1 VNVPFTDLGILH
13 KKQIKET
20 LQAIRAVIERGDFI
34 LGQDTKS
41 FEQEFAAYCNSRYA
55 VGVNSGTDALFLAL
69 KSFSIGQGDE
79 VIVPTFTFI
88 ATALAVSYTQAKPVF
103 VDIEEVSYN
112 IDPDKIRQAVT
123 KRTKAIIP
131 VHLYGQA
138 ANMQEIK
145 EIAKEY
151 NLKIIED
158 AAQAHGVKTQLS
170 AISYQTSDKKEK
182 IIDNKEKNFKRVG
195 TIGDIG
201 CFSFYPT
208 KNLGAFGDAGM
219 LTTDDEKIYKQ
230 LLILRDCGRT
240 SKYVHPIIGYNSRLD
255 SLQAAVLRLKL
266 KQLDIW
272 NNLRIDAAKEYDK
285 LFSEIPE
292 IITPK
297 KSVFSQHIYHVYAI
311 RTKNRDKL
319 FDHLRQEGVGALIH
333 YPTPLHLQEAY
344 KELGYKKGDFP
355 VAEIISSQ
363 ILSLPIFP
371 YIKSAQIKYVVNTVK
386 TGLNLL

>member
-1 VNVPFTDLGILH
+1 MDIPFTDLNLLH
-13 KKQIKET
+13 KKQYKQI
-20 LQAIRAVIERGDFI
+20 LQAIKAVIQRGDFI
-34 LGQDTKS
+34 LGRDTQL
-41 FEQEFAAYCNSRYA
+41 FEKEFAAYCDSRYA

-69 KSFSIGQGDE
+69 KSLNVTHGDE

-88 ATALAVSYTQAKPVF
+88 ATALAVSYAQAKPVF
-103 VDIEEVSYN
+103 VDIEEASYN
-112 IDPDKIRQAVT
+112 IDPDKIRQAIT

-138 ANMQEIK
+138 ANMREIK
-145 EIAKEY
+145 KIANEY

-158 AAQAHGVKTQLS
+158 AAQAHGVEIEITDNRLEM
-170 AISYQTSDKKEK
+170 TDKKK
-182 IIDNKEKNFKRVG
+182 SKNKKVG

-219 LTTDDEKIYKQ
+219 LTTNDKKTYKQ
-230 LLILRDCGRT
+230 LLILRDCGRI
-240 SKYVHPIIGYNSRLD
+240 SKYEHPIIGYNCRLD
-255 SLQAAVLRLKL
+255 TLQAAVLRIKL

-272 NNLRIDAAKEYDK
+272 NNLRMEAAKEYDK
-285 LFSEIPE
+285 LFRGIPE

-297 KSVFSQHIYHVYAI
+297 KEDFSQHIYHVYAI
-311 RTKNRDKL
+311 KTKMRDKL
-319 FDHLRQEGVGALIH
+319 FDFLRKKGIGALIH
-333 YPTPLHLQEAY
+333 YPIPLHLQEAY

-355 VAEIISSQ
+355 VAEKTSLQ

-371 YIKSAQIKYVVNTVK
+371 YIKKTQIKHIANTVIK
-386 TGLNLL
+386 GISEVSPRNIM